1 MTLHIH
7 SLDSSNI
14 IRLFHLPPSF
24 PLQFNPLQNN
34 LKPIKPPEL
43 SNFPLDIHSRRHFPW
58 DKAKG
63 NEKKIILRSKSE
75 VNKSRDGR
83 FSSALTTLEMEG
95 IQEMGENILISFA
108 TLF

>member
-1 MTLHIH
+1 M
-7 SLDSSNI
+7 
-14 IRLFHLPPSF
+14 
-24 PLQFNPLQNN
+24 
-34 LKPIKPPEL
+34 
-43 SNFPLDIHSRRHFPW
+43 
-58 DKAKG
+58 
-63 NEKKIILRSKSE
+63 RSKSE